1 MPWTQASLAD
11 RLIVSARRS
20 HDWGDSNREGVRFTV
35 ADTGAGMEDE
45 VRRRLFE
52 AFFTTKGATGT
63 GLGLWVSHEI
73 IQKHHGRVHVRSRV
87 ANGSGPSGSVFQMFF
102 PDNQELTLKTS

>member
-1 MPWTQASLAD
+1 
-11 RLIVSARRS
+11 
-20 HDWGDSNREGVRFTV
+20 
-35 ADTGAGMEDE
+35 MEDE

-73 IQKHHGRVHVRSRV
+73 IQKHQGRVHVRSRV

-102 PDNQELTLKTS
+102 PDNQELTLKTN